1 MRTSFHSAS
10 RRVAALLSGAL
21 LLIPVLAATAAAD
34 PPPWA
39 QAHGWR
45 SRGNYGRYAY
55 APPPRYVIVRHTNTV
70 VFRPAFTEA
79 YVVRRPRFV
88 VVQPVPVW
96 AAAYHGVSGA
106 VGIHT
111 GGLNLNFA
119 FSKQRPYYGCSFC
132 GTYFNSYDAWAR
144 HEQVCPDAPPGRVLC
159 QPWQDGQLD
168 QCRDQAGQAWS
179 QGDYDDQGYGDDRR
193 YDDRGY
199 QDDRSYQRDDQDDR
213 GYRHGDP
220 SYRGGDQG
228 DQGDDDDDDNR

>member
-1 MRTSFHSAS
+1 MRMSFRSNA

-21 LLIPVLAATAAAD
+21 LLAPLLASSAAAD

-39 QAHGWR
+39 RAHGWR
-45 SRGNYGRYAY
+45 SHGRYAY
-55 APPPRYVIVRHTNTV
+55 APTHGYVIVRRTNTV
-70 VFRPAFTEA
+70 VLRPAFSEA
-79 YVVRRPRFV
+79 FVVRRPRFV

-96 AAAYHGVSGA
+96 AAPYRSVSGA

-132 GTYFNSYDAWAR
+132 GNYFNSYDAWAR
-144 HEQVCPDAPPGRVLC
+144 HEQMCPDRPSGRVLC
-159 QPWQDGQLD
+159 QPWDDGQVD
-168 QCRDQAGQAWS
+168 ACRDQAGDAWS
-179 QGDYDDQGYGDDRR
+179 HGG

-199 QDDRSYQRDDQDDR
+199 DNRGYDNRGYEDDQGYRDDQGYQGNEDDR

-220 SYRGGDQG
+220 SYRGGD
-228 DQGDDDDDDNR
+228 DDDDDR